1 MSFFYAERQKVEEF
15 CQVLN
20 CLCES
25 FCLDL
30 FVFILY
36 YFFALIFFVHFC
48 AYYYSCGISCC
59 FPLVHRRLFFVY
71 YKRSFIALHHI
82 KKPGSKSKQWK
93 MEKIELLESTYC
105 CLLMWVY
112 RFFNRNDV
120 FRIEITSKSKS
131 TDCEKWCDEV
141 IDFFFLRAKTHFN
154 IVRIA
159 CNLIVFRFY
168 FIYHIFALLN
178 SSVCSLVISLMTP
191 FWTLPCDDV
200 NVANVTNK
208 MKQWHTLR
216 RVM

>member
-1 MSFFYAERQKVEEF
+1 MWKLLSWSLR
-15 CQVLN
+15 LHS
-20 CLCES
+20 L
-25 FCLDL
+25 
-30 FVFILY
+30 
-36 YFFALIFFVHFC
+36 
-48 AYYYSCGISCC
+48 
-59 FPLVHRRLFFVY
+59 LFFCFDFLRTFLRLLLLSHVA
-71 YKRSFIALHHI
+71 SLWFIVVCSLFI
-82 KKPGSKSKQWK
+82 TKEVSLRCITLKKPGSKSKQWK

-112 RFFNRNDV
+112 RFDV
-120 FRIEITSKSKS
+120 FQQKRCFPYWNYIKVKVNRLRKMVWRSNR
-131 TDCEKWCDEV
+131 
-141 IDFFFLRAKTHFN
+141 FFFLRAKTHFN

-159 CNLIVFRFY
+159 SNLIVFRFY

-191 FWTLPCDDV
+191 FWTLSCDDV